1 MSATF
6 RLGLIACAAT
16 LLLAACGNKGDLVL
30 PATKSNPP
38 KTAPAEPAADDTGKP
53 AASS

>member
-1 MSATF
+1 MSATLRF
-6 RLGLIACAAT
+6 GVIACAAA

-38 KTAPAEPAADDTGKP
+38 KTTPAPPAKDDTGKP
-53 AASS
+53 ATSP